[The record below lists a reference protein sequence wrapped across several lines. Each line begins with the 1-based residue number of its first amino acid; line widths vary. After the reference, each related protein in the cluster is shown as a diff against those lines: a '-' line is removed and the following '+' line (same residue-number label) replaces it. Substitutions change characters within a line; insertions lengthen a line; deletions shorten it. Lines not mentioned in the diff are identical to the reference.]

1 MPLLIEVL
9 YSEYD
14 LLSDP
19 LPGGAAG
26 EGAAVQGGPGPL
38 GSDQA
43 AAEVITTPSIVCC
56 MMTIP
61 PHCRSHRPGTELCLD
76 TPHSALVAE
85 VASINGKTV
94 DQLLHIIPK
103 PCPMLALTG

>member
-1 MPLLIEVL
+1 MGSLFPIFHD
-9 YSEYD
+9 SEYD
-14 LLSDP
+14 LLSDS

-38 GSDQA
+38 GSDQT
-43 AAEVITTPSIVCC
+43 AAEVIISPSTVCC

-94 DQLLHIIPK
+94 DQFLHIH
-103 PCPMLALTG
+103 T